1 MVAGGQTDRRQ
12 IEENHNVTVRPAGP
26 YPQYPHLIP
35 SLELGNE
42 SQKRKESPVRSETGT
57 V

>member
-26 YPQYPHLIP
+26 YPHLTP